1 MRLETSAIDTL
12 FLELSQFTKATT
24 KRERLMLD
32 SLETAWAI
40 IANAY
45 DGDWDKASPT
55 WREAAERFRNVY
67 HKILEVGT
75 PEAATSK
82 VS

>member
-1 MRLETSAIDTL
+1 MNLETSAIDTL

-32 SLETAWAI
+32 ALEAAWTI

-45 DGDWDKASPT
+45 DGDWDRAGPT
-55 WREAAERFRNVY
+55 WRHSAERFRNVY
-67 HKILEVGT
+67 HKILEVAT